1 MTKASKGI
9 FRAPLSVLIIC
20 AAILIIQLCVGFL
33 AQHDVHYVYVY
44 GALFPARLL
53 DASLTA
59 SSGLPGGLGLSIGNL
74 FSYGLL
80 HGGWSHVIINSV
92 WLLAF
97 GTPVARRIGNLSFMI
112 FFFVCIALAGL
123 GQALATPDASYLVPI
138 VGASGG
144 VSALMGAAS
153 RFAFSPRHRNAV
165 WPEHPRLLSVTETLR
180 QPTIL
185 AFIGVWFAINLMVG
199 LLGPFGFASP
209 DGQPVSVAYIAHI
222 AGFVA
227 GFFLLPLFDRLPMSP
242 SGGPGNVD
250 YGSWKDE

>member
-1 MTKASKGI
+1 MTKETQGI
-9 FRAPLSVLIIC
+9 FRAPVSVLVIC
-20 AAILIIQLCVGFL
+20 ATILVIQSGVGFL
-33 AQHDVHYVYVY
+33 SKHDFNYLYVY

-53 DASLTA
+53 DAQLTA
-59 SSGLPGGLGLSIGNL
+59 SSGLPGGLGLAIGNL

-97 GTPVARRIGNLSFMI
+97 GTPVARRIGNLSFLI
-112 FFFVCIALAGL
+112 FFFMCMALAGL
-123 GQALATPDASYLVPI
+123 GQALATPDVGYLIPI

-153 RFAFSPRHRNAV
+153 RFAFSPRHREAV
-165 WPEHPRLLSVTETLR
+165 WPEHPRLLSLTQTLS
-180 QPTIL
+180 QPSIL
-185 AFIGVWFAINLMVG
+185 AFIGVWFAINLAVG
-199 LLGPFGFASP
+199 VLGPLGLASP

-222 AGFVA
+222 AGFIA
-227 GFFLLPLFDRLPMSP
+227 GFAVLPLFDRLPMSP

-250 YGSWKDE
+250 YGDWKDD